1 MSILGE
7 TFEPWVQSQ
16 IKVRQNLHGL
26 ETRDNAQLSI
36 LNNQNAWLKLG
47 SSVTVEDNAIGRQR
61 LKDLGLENAAEFVG
75 IQLASK
81 SVLFNTMSDLDVDSS
96 KYTQRAGVTNN
107 TNLWNSTKCLWVRRK
122 PIWYSTS
129 TRTY

>member
-7 TFEPWVQSQ
+7 TFEPWVQTQ
-16 IKVRQNLHGL
+16 IKIRQNLHGL
-26 ETRDNAQLSI
+26 ETRDNTQLNV

-47 SSVTVEDNAIGRQR
+47 SSVKVEDNEKGEQR

-75 IQLASK
+75 IQLVSK

-107 TNLWNSTKCLWVRRK
+107 KNLWNSSNA
-122 PIWYSTS
+122 YG
-129 TRTY
+129 